1 MNVNTTTLSSW
12 GLLIAKALK
21 DYGIDPLPFFKEAG
35 LDPQKMHE
43 ARERYSTKSLQQL
56 WRLAV
61 DATDDSSFGLKVAQ
75 HWHPTTF
82 CALGYA
88 WLASKNLKDAME
100 RAVRYS
106 HAVSDMVDLSLQKAG
121 GAYKLSIEYID
132 YGLEPVP
139 ESVDAAIASIVV
151 MTREAYCEEINP
163 VLVILPRKK
172 PGNARTFSEF
182 FHSPIEYEAKECSL
196 LFNEEEIEKPLPT
209 ANAELALMT
218 DKVIEDYLASLDQNV
233 FTMQVKSKL
242 IDRLPSGIATE
253 QNIANALNISPST
266 LKKKLDEDG
275 STFTEILDET
285 RHELANK
292 YIKEGEISL
301 EEIAFL
307 LGFTD
312 PDKFRSVLEQWKIGS
327 SIEIEA

>member
-1 MNVNTTTLSSW
+1 MNVNATTLSSW

-43 ARERYSTKSLQQL
+43 ARERYSAKSLQKL

-61 DATDDSSFGLKVAQ
+61 DATNDSSFGLKVAQ

-132 YGLEPVP
+132 LGLEPVP

-151 MTREAYCEEINP
+151 MTREAYCEGINP
-163 VLVILPRKK
+163 VLVMLPRKK
-172 PGNARTFSEF
+172 PDNAREFSEF
-182 FHSPIEYEAKECSL
+182 FLSPIEWEAHECSL
-196 LFNEEEIEKPLPT
+196 LFNEDEIEKPLPT
-209 ANAELALMT
+209 ANVELAVMT
-218 DKVIEDYLASLDQNV
+218 DKVMEDYLDSLDKNV
-233 FTMQVKSKL
+233 LSMQVKSKL
-242 IDRLPSGIATE
+242 LNQLPTGVATIQSIAS
-253 QNIANALNISPST
+253 ALNVSPGT
-266 LKKKLDEDG
+266 LRIKLEEEGTSFED
-275 STFTEILDET
+275 IMDET

-292 YIKEGEISL
+292 YLSEAKLSREEIS
-301 EEIAFL
+301 FL
-307 LGFTD
+307 LGFSD
-312 PDKFRSVLEQWKIGS
+312 PGQFARTLEKWNS
-327 SIEIEA
+327 TASLDT